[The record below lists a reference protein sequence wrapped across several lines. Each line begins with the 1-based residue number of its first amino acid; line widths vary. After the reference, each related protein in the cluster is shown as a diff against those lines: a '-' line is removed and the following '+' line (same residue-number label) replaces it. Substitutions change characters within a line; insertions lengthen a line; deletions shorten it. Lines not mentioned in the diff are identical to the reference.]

1 MGDLYDLTVLFPQK
15 PPSLSGVPHHRQY
28 TPGHGAVGPGGHG
41 DGELLECS
49 ALIKLG
55 EVKQPGGDSGLDI
68 PGLASRQSKRG
79 LRTDERRHSL
89 DGVMS
94 GRNEQQVTAGHK
106 ERAAV
111 GGRDRDFW
119 AGHTTW
125 RPYYALVRSVHT
137 LVGVGVRRCEHAVM
151 YCSESTPTCTPLM
164 A

>member
-1 MGDLYDLTVLFPQK
+1 MGDLYDLTVIFPQK
-15 PPSLSGVPHHRQY
+15 PSNLSGAPHHRRY

-55 EVKQPGGDSGLDI
+55 EVKQPRGDGGGRI
-68 PGLASRQSKRG
+68 PGLASHPSRRG
-79 LRTDERRHSL
+79 LQTDEHRHSL

-94 GRNEQQVTAGHK
+94 GNLHEERVTTGHE

-111 GGRDRDFW
+111 GGHERDFW

-125 RPYYALVRSVHT
+125 RPYYAMVRSVHT
-137 LVGVGVRRCEHAVM
+137 
-151 YCSESTPTCTPLM
+151 
-164 A
+164 